1 MEFAPS
7 ALPAY
12 AIPAAE
18 AGTLD
23 GLFRI
28 RVART
33 PKGVA
38 YRDFNHAQGVWREL
52 TWEQVDGEV
61 GRWQAALEREGLKPG
76 DRVAVMLR
84 NCAEWVIFDQAAL
97 GLGLVV
103 VPLYTMDRPENVA
116 YIVADAGCKVL
127 LFETLEQW
135 RQLSRV
141 RDEMS
146 CVQRLLSVRTLEGA
160 DRDPRLV
167 AIADWLPAEAGP
179 GRHLP
184 RDPEGL
190 ATIVYTSGTTGRP
203 KGVMLSH
210 RNILSNTEASLSIL
224 TPGPDDVFLSFLPL
238 SHTLERTAGYYLT
251 VMCGSTVVFARSIPQ
266 LGEDLQTARPTIL
279 ISVPRIYEKI
289 YATLRA
295 KLDEGPPARKRLFEL
310 AVNVG
315 WARFEWQQ
323 GRGPWRA
330 SLLMW
335 PLFERLVAGKLQE
348 RLGGRLRVAISG
360 GAALS
365 ADVSRIFIALGVTV
379 LQGYG
384 LTETSPVACAN
395 RPGDN
400 LPASVGPPI
409 PGVEVKLGENNALF
423 IRGPNIMMG
432 YWKNEEATRAMIGPD
447 GWLNSGDTAR
457 IDARGHVFI
466 TGRIKEIIVMSNG
479 EKVPPV
485 DMEAAIMRDS
495 LFDQIMLV
503 GEGKPYLSALAVLN
517 PERWAEYAAELGV
530 DPADPAVLQQKK
542 VMQSVIAR
550 IGRQTRDFPGYAQVR
565 RVTLSLEPWTID
577 NGLLTP
583 TLKLKR
589 AKVMEKFNEELDRM
603 YASLA

>member
-1 MEFAPS
+1 
-7 ALPAY
+7 
-12 AIPAAE
+12 
-18 AGTLD
+18 
-23 GLFRI
+23 
-28 RVART
+28 
-33 PKGVA
+33 
-38 YRDFNHAQGVWREL
+38 
-52 TWEQVDGEV
+52 
-61 GRWQAALEREGLKPG
+61 
-76 DRVAVMLR
+76 
-84 NCAEWVIFDQAAL
+84 
-97 GLGLVV
+97 
-103 VPLYTMDRPENVA
+103 
-116 YIVADAGCKVL
+116 
-127 LFETLEQW
+127 
-135 RQLSRV
+135 
-141 RDEMS
+141 
-146 CVQRLLSVRTLEGA
+146 
-160 DRDPRLV
+160 
-167 AIADWLPAEAGP
+167 
-179 GRHLP
+179 
-184 RDPEGL
+184 
-190 ATIVYTSGTTGRP
+190 
-203 KGVMLSH
+203 
-210 RNILSNTEASLSIL
+210 
-224 TPGPDDVFLSFLPL
+224 
-238 SHTLERTAGYYLT
+238 
-251 VMCGSTVVFARSIPQ
+251 VVFARSIPQ

-289 YATLRA
+289 YTTLRA

-517 PERWAEYAAELGV
+517 PERWAEYAAELGI